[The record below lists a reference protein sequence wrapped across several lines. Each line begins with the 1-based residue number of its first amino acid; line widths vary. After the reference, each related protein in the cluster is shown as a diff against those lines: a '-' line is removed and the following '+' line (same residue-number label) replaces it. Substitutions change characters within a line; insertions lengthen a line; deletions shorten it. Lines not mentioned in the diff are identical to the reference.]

1 MIYFC
6 VIVKYVSFKIIN
18 CINMTNNINPSG
30 VQVVPQPQSH
40 TLTLSIPAN
49 SPNNSDMNSD
59 KNSDGE
65 LLQIAGKSIFD
76 HDKID

>member
-1 MIYFC
+1 
-6 VIVKYVSFKIIN
+6 V
-18 CINMTNNINPSG
+18 TNNINPSG
-30 VQVVPQPQSH
+30 VQVVPQPQSY
-40 TLTLSIPAN
+40 TLTLSTPAN

>member
-1 MIYFC
+1 MNLQHHLNLLAHILLL
-6 VIVKYVSFKIIN
+6 V
-18 CINMTNNINPSG
+18 TNNINPSG
-30 VQVVPQPQSH
+30 VQVVPQPQSY
-40 TLTLSIPAN
+40 TLTLSTPAN
-49 SPNNSDMNSD
+49 SPNYSDMNSD